1 MENTDNQQT
10 RLVTARFAVLAI
22 FFVNGAAFAS
32 WIPHIPFVQAQH
44 SLGEGA
50 LGLALL
56 CIALGGLVAMNVTGW
71 LISRVGSRIVT
82 TTATILFC
90 LLLPMPV
97 LAPTVTWLVIALLI
111 FGVANGAMDVAMNT
125 QGVAVE
131 QGYGQPVLSSMHALF
146 SIGGLT
152 GAGLCGLALAMN
164 FTPSAHIVI
173 AAVVL
178 SVVGII
184 AAFWLLPPA
193 ADVKSEG
200 ASFARPTG
208 PLLGLGILAFIC
220 LMGEGAMADWSAV
233 YLRFVVGADAAMAAA
248 GFAAFSMLMAVGR
261 LLGDKLIHLLGSVWM
276 LRFGSLLA
284 AVGFA
289 LALAVGDPL
298 LSIVGFG
305 LVGLGLANVVPV
317 LFRAG
322 AAVPG
327 VAPGTGIAAV
337 ATLGY
342 CGFLGGPPLIGF
354 TAEVI
359 TLQGALALVA
369 LSLGLIAVLANLVKT
384 AD

>member
-1 MENTDNQQT
+1 
-10 RLVTARFAVLAI
+10 
-22 FFVNGAAFAS
+22 
-32 WIPHIPFVQAQH
+32 
-44 SLGEGA
+44 
-50 LGLALL
+50 
-56 CIALGGLVAMNVTGW
+56 
-71 LISRVGSRIVT
+71 
-82 TTATILFC
+82 
-90 LLLPMPV
+90 
-97 LAPTVTWLVIALLI
+97 
-111 FGVANGAMDVAMNT
+111 
-125 QGVAVE
+125 
-131 QGYGQPVLSSMHALF
+131 
-146 SIGGLT
+146 
-152 GAGLCGLALAMN
+152 
-164 FTPSAHIVI
+164 VI